1 MPFSHPSLG
10 LCVFFLSLAHWHDK
24 GADWRGL
31 AHTQAHILSFQVHYS
46 LSHSTR
52 ARQREQ
58 RFIRMAF
65 ASAGLPPPA
74 LNAAAA
80 EGAAR
85 GRDGAQEAGDGQ
97 ARDSA

>member
-1 MPFSHPSLG
+1 
-10 LCVFFLSLAHWHDK
+10 
-24 GADWRGL
+24 
-31 AHTQAHILSFQVHYS
+31 
-46 LSHSTR
+46 
-52 ARQREQ
+52 
-58 RFIRMAF
+58 MAF
-65 ASAGLPPPA
+65 ASAALPPPA